1 VEGVNE
7 SGPQG
12 MNSSSSHRWVWI
24 PAAVLAIAV
33 LAGAAVM
40 IASGRSSAGGGRRGQ
55 AADPPGGN
63 VLTVQNAVV
72 GPAIPPSFV
81 GLSIEFPALLQYAG
95 RNPAAVNPILLELI
109 RNLAPGQRPVLRVGG
124 DSTDWAWW
132 PVPHMVKPPGIR
144 YVITPRWVQST
155 RAIAQGLDAR
165 LILGINLEAD
175 STRLAAVDARALV
188 DGIGRGSIEALE
200 LGNEPELYG
209 AFGWYTPKGGR
220 PVHGR
225 PRGYDI
231 AAFTRDFSRFAGV
244 LPQLP
249 LAGPTTGAPAWVR
262 GLKPFLTAEPK
273 VRVATLHLYP
283 LQHCGVKPSS
293 PVYPTIP
300 HLLLP
305 SSTLGLAARAAP
317 YVAIAHARGV
327 ALRIDEMNSVSCG
340 ATPQVSQTF
349 AASLWSLNALFA
361 LARVGADGVNIHTY
375 PGVKH
380 ELFRFTQTGNRWTGF
395 VDPEYYGMLMFA
407 QAAPAGARLLHL
419 TGPAGAHVST
429 WATRAPNGQIRVVLI
444 NDSIERHTVA
454 VRVPSASPA
463 AATLERLQAPSVHS
477 HTGVTLGGRTFG
489 AATATGQLAP
499 PIADSV
505 TPTAGLY
512 RVTLPATSAAML
524 TLSPN

>member
-1 VEGVNE
+1 
-7 SGPQG
+7 
-12 MNSSSSHRWVWI
+12 MNSSSSHRRAWI
-24 PAAVLAIAV
+24 SGALLAVAV

-40 IASGRSSAGGGRRGQ
+40 IASGQSSGRGGGRRGAL
-55 AADPPGGN
+55 AADPAGGN
-63 VLTVQNAVV
+63 VLTVQSAAV
-72 GPAIPPSFV
+72 GPAIPSSFV
-81 GLSIEFPALLQYAG
+81 GLSIEYPALLQYAG
-95 RNPAAVNPILLELI
+95 RDPAAVNPILLTLI

-132 PVPHMVKPPGIR
+132 PVPHMGKPPGIR
-144 YVITPRWVQST
+144 YVITPRWVRST
-155 RAIAQGLDAR
+155 RAIAHGLDAR

-175 STRLAAVDARALV
+175 STRLAAVEARALV
-188 DGIGRGSIEALE
+188 NGIGRRSIEALE

-231 AAFTRDFSRFAGV
+231 ADFTRDFTRFVGV

-262 GLKPFLTAEPK
+262 GLKPFLAAEPK

-293 PVYPTIP
+293 PIYPTIP

-305 SSTLGLAARAAP
+305 SATLGLAARAAP
-317 YVAIAHARGV
+317 YVAIAHARGD
-327 ALRIDEMNSVSCG
+327 ALRIDEINSVSCG

-361 LARVGADGVNIHTY
+361 LARVGVDGVNIHTY

-380 ELFRFTQTGNRWTGF
+380 ELFRFTQTSNHWTGS
-395 VDPEYYGMLMFA
+395 VAPEYYGMLMFA
-407 QAAPAGARLLHL
+407 QAAPTGARLLHL
-419 TGPAGAHVST
+419 TGSAGAHVST
-429 WATRAPNGQIRVVLI
+429 WATRAPDGQIHVVLI
-444 NDSIERHTVA
+444 NDSTERHTVA
-454 VRVPSASPA
+454 VRVPTANSA

-489 AATATGQLAP
+489 ATTTTGQLAA
-499 PIADSV
+499 PIPDSV
-505 TPTAGLY
+505 TPTAGAY
-512 RVTLPATSAAML
+512 RVSLPAASAAML
-524 TLSPN
+524 TLPPN

>member
-1 VEGVNE
+1 VN
-7 SGPQG
+7 
-12 MNSSSSHRWVWI
+12 NWSSHRWVWI
-24 PAAVLAIAV
+24 SATLLAVAV
-33 LAGAAVM
+33 LAGAVAV
-40 IASGRSSAGGGRRGQ
+40 ITSRHSSGRGGNATR
-55 AADPPGGN
+55 AADPAGGN
-63 VLTVQNAVV
+63 VLTVHNAVV
-72 GPAIPPSFV
+72 GPAIPSSFV

-95 RNPAAVNPILLELI
+95 SNPAAVNPILLTLI

-132 PVPHMVKPPGIR
+132 PVAHMGKPAGIR
-144 YVITPRWVQST
+144 YVITPRWVRST
-155 RAIAQGLDAR
+155 RAIAQGLNAH

-175 STRLAAVDARALV
+175 SPRLAAVEARALV
-188 DGIGRGSIEALE
+188 NGIGRRSIEALE

-209 AFGWYTPKGGR
+209 HVGWYTPNGGR
-220 PVHGR
+220 PVLGR

-231 AAFTRDFSRFAGV
+231 AAYTRDVSWFAPV
-244 LPQLP
+244 LPQLS
-249 LAGPTTGAPAWVR
+249 LAGPATGARTWVR
-262 GLKPFLTAEPK
+262 SLRPFLAAEPK

-293 PVYPTIP
+293 PIYPTIP

-349 AASLWSLNALFA
+349 AASLWSLNVLFA
-361 LARVGADGVNIHTY
+361 LARVGVDGVNIHTY

-407 QAAPAGARLLHL
+407 QAAPAGARLLRL
-419 TGPAGAHVST
+419 TGSAGAHVST
-429 WATRAPNGQIRVVLI
+429 WATRARDGQIRVVLI
-444 NDSIERHTVA
+444 NDSTQRHVVA
-454 VRVPSASPA
+454 VHAPTTGST

-477 HTGVTLGGRTFG
+477 NTGVTLGGRTFG
-489 AATATGQLAP
+489 SVTTTGQLAP
-499 PIADSV
+499 QIPDPV
-505 TPTAGLY
+505 TPAAGEY

>member
-1 VEGVNE
+1 
-7 SGPQG
+7 
-12 MNSSSSHRWVWI
+12 MNNSSSHRWVWI
-24 PAAVLAIAV
+24 SAALLAVAV
-33 LAGAAVM
+33 LAGAIVL
-40 IASGRSSAGGGRRGQ
+40 IASGQSSAGGGGSAR

-63 VLTVQNAVV
+63 VLTVQGAAV

-95 RNPAAVNPILLELI
+95 RNPAAVDPILLTLI

-132 PVPHMVKPPGIR
+132 PVPHMRKPPGIR
-144 YVITPRWVQST
+144 YVITPRWVRST
-155 RAIAQGLDAR
+155 RGIAQGLDAH

-175 STRLAAVDARALV
+175 STRLAAVEARALV
-188 DGIGRGSIEALE
+188 DGIGRRSIEALE

-209 AFGWYTPKGGR
+209 HFGWYTPKGGR
-220 PVHGR
+220 PVLGR

-231 AAFTRDFSRFAGV
+231 AAFTRDFSRFGAV

-249 LAGPTTGAPAWVR
+249 LAGPTTGAPVWVR
-262 GLKPFLTAEPK
+262 SLKPFLAAEPQ
-273 VRVATLHLYP
+273 VQVATLHLYP
-283 LQHCGVKPSS
+283 LQHCGVKPSA
-293 PVYPTIP
+293 PIYPTIP

-327 ALRIDEMNSVSCG
+327 ALRIDEINSVSCG

-361 LARVGADGVNIHTY
+361 LARVGVDGVNIHTY

-380 ELFRFTQTGNRWTGF
+380 ELFRFTQSGTHWTGS
-395 VDPEYYGMLMFA
+395 VAPEYYGMLMFA
-407 QAAPAGARLLHL
+407 QAAPTGARFLHL
-419 TGPAGAHVST
+419 TGSAGAHVST
-429 WATRAPNGQIRVVLI
+429 WATRAPDGQIRVVLI
-444 NDSIERHTVA
+444 NDSTERHTVA
-454 VRVPSASPA
+454 VRVPTASSA

-489 AATATGQLAP
+489 TATTTGQLAP
-499 PIADSV
+499 PIPDPV
-505 TPTAGLY
+505 TPTAGMY

>member
-1 VEGVNE
+1 VNN
-7 SGPQG
+7 P
-12 MNSSSSHRWVWI
+12 SSHRWVRI
-24 PAAVLAIAV
+24 SAALLAAVV
-33 LAGAAVM
+33 LAGALVV
-40 IASGRSSAGGGRRGQ
+40 IASGRSSAGGGGSGQ
-55 AADPPGGN
+55 AAEPPGSN
-63 VLTVQNAVV
+63 VLTVQSAAV

-81 GLSIEFPALLQYAG
+81 GLSIEFPALEQYAG

-132 PVPHMVKPPGIR
+132 PVPHMRKPPGIR
-144 YVITPRWVQST
+144 YVITPRWVRST
-155 RAIAQGLDAR
+155 RSIAQGLDAR

-175 STRLAAVDARALV
+175 STRLAAAEARALV

-220 PVHGR
+220 PVPGR

-231 AAFTRDFSRFAGV
+231 AAFARDFSRFATV

-249 LAGPTTGAPAWVR
+249 LAGPTAGAPAWVMS
-262 GLKPFLTAEPK
+262 LQPFLAAEPK

-293 PVYPTIP
+293 PIYPTIP
-300 HLLLP
+300 HLLQP
-305 SSTLGLAARAAP
+305 SSTLGLTARAAP

-327 ALRIDEMNSVSCG
+327 ALRIDEMNSVACG

-361 LARVGADGVNIHTY
+361 LARVGVDGVNIHTY

-380 ELFRFTQTGNRWTGF
+380 ELFRFTQTGNRWTGS
-395 VDPEYYGMLMFA
+395 VAPEYYGMLMFA

-419 TGPAGAHVST
+419 TGSAGAHVST
-429 WATRAPNGQIRVVLI
+429 WATRAPDRQIRVVLI
-444 NDSIERHTVA
+444 NDSTERHTVA
-454 VRVPSASPA
+454 VRVPTATST

-477 HTGVTLGGRTFG
+477 HAGVTLGGRTFG
-489 AATATGQLAP
+489 PVTTTGQLAP
-499 PIADSV
+499 PIPVAV
-505 TPTAGLY
+505 TPASGVY
-512 RVTLPATSAAML
+512 RVSLPATSAAML
-524 TLSPN
+524 TLAPK